1 MIANRGA
8 WRRRWYGLQS
18 LLGIAERGVFIPYRH
33 AEGLPAA
40 GRSDAYPAA
49 AAILAAAAPEF
60 LSRLAALDDFA
71 DDFARIAADAA
82 PGPRWDQDWFPTL
95 DAAIAYGFVRELAP
109 ARIVEVGSGHST
121 RFLMRGAADAGSALA
136 LTAID
141 PAPRAGL
148 TAPSG
153 VRLEILRDRVER
165 LGPEAYSALGAGDL
179 LSIDSSHLLLPG
191 SDVDFLLGS
200 VLPSLPLGMTVQIHD
215 IFLPD
220 DYPEDWR
227 WRGYNEQL
235 GVLPLL
241 LGSDWQPLFASHYV
255 ASRHG
260 EVLARSP
267 IAALPQVS
275 GARPSSLWLR
285 KAAATVTAK

>member
-1 MIANRGA
+1 MTATRGA
-8 WRRRWYGLQS
+8 WRRRWYGLQT
-18 LLGIAERGVFIPYRH
+18 LLGIAERGVFMPYRH

-40 GRSDAYPAA
+40 GRRDAYPLAEAVLARAA
-49 AAILAAAAPEF
+49 AAFE
-60 LSRLAALDDFA
+60 SRLAELEDYGA
-71 DDFARIAADAA
+71 DLARIGTHGA
-82 PGPRWDQDWFPTL
+82 PEPRWDQDWFPTL
-95 DAAIAYGFVRELAP
+95 DAAIAYGFVRRLAP

-121 RFLMRGAADAGSALA
+121 RFLMRAAADGGAALS

-141 PAPRAGL
+141 PAPRAKL
-148 TAPSG
+148 TAPPG
-153 VRLEILRDRVER
+153 VRLEILSDRVE
-165 LGPEAYSALGAGDL
+165 ALGVAPFADLSSGDI

-191 SDVDFLLGS
+191 SDVDLLLGS
-200 VLPSLPLGMTVQIHD
+200 VLPSLPAGVTVQIHD

-241 LGSDWQPLFASHYV
+241 LGSDWQLLFASHYV
-255 ASRHG
+255 ASRLS
-260 EVLARSP
+260 EAVARSP
-267 IAALPQVS
+267 VAALPEAA

-285 KAAATVTAK
+285 KLASPVTTK